1 MLSDGEWDELEA
13 QAAPAG
19 INSFIA
25 KPLFRS
31 GLYYGLRPFAEAQE
45 QKSSGSEDNMD
56 FTNKRVLFAE
66 DNELNWEIGNS
77 MLSELGMELDWAEN
91 GKICLEKFEQSQNE
105 WYDIILMDLRMPIM
119 TGYEAAA
126 AIRRLSREDAQNI
139 PIIAVS
145 ADAFDDDIQ
154 KCLACGMNAHVAKP
168 YDLSELIDLMN
179 QYLHT

>member
-1 MLSDGEWDELEA
+1 
-13 QAAPAG
+13 
-19 INSFIA
+19 
-25 KPLFRS
+25 
-31 GLYYGLRPFAEAQE
+31 
-45 QKSSGSEDNMD
+45 
-56 FTNKRVLFAE
+56 
-66 DNELNWEIGNS
+66 